1 MEGFAPMLL
10 SGGTPPIV
18 QVLYGIGYFFIYIF
32 ILSSMFLTG
41 LSATLGDLLEPVRDR
56 RLLGLVLLVNF
67 ILVPLL
73 ALVLITLIPM
83 NEQLAGGLILVS
95 IAAGA
100 PTTMKVAQVT
110 GGNVARAVSL
120 TILMTMVTIIIMPI
134 LLPVIL
140 PWAQADPLQVVRN
153 LVVLIL
159 IPILLGLLIRSR
171 AGALADRL
179 TPSMDFVSDVSTAII
194 FLTLGIVF
202 LLRMGD
208 FAGSSSGALAI
219 LVSILFTLGALG
231 LGYLLGGFSGGSR
244 EEIAF
249 GAGSR
254 NITAA
259 LVVIFASHSIVRN
272 DVLLM
277 VLMVT
282 AFSVIIISILVGI
295 IYKRRWYGEELPP
308 AGSDT

>member
-1 MEGFAPMLL
+1 MLL
-10 SGGTPPIV
+10 SGGTPPIA
-18 QVLYGIGYFFIYIF
+18 QVLYGIGYFFIYVF
-32 ILSSMFLTG
+32 VLSSMFLTG
-41 LSATLGDLLEPVRDR
+41 LSATLGDLLEPIRNR
-56 RLLGLVLLVNF
+56 RILGLALLVNF

-73 ALVLITLIPM
+73 ALVLIALIPM
-83 NEQLAGGLILVS
+83 NEQLAGGLLLVS

-120 TILMTMVTIIIMPI
+120 TIIMTMVTIVIMPL
-134 LLPVIL
+134 LLPIIL
-140 PWAQADPLQVVRN
+140 PWAQADPLEVTRN

-159 IPILLGLLIRSR
+159 IPIILGLLLRSR
-171 AGALADRL
+171 SPALAGRL
-179 TPSMDFVSDVSTAII
+179 TPVMDWTSDISTAII
-194 FLTLGIVF
+194 LLTLGIVF
-202 LLRMGD
+202 LLRLGG

-219 LVSILFTLGALG
+219 PVAILFTLGALG
-231 LGYLLGGFSGGSR
+231 LGYLLGGFSEGSR

-259 LVVIFASHSIVRN
+259 LVVIFASYSNARN

-295 IYKRRWYGEELPP
+295 IYKRRWHDEELPP
-308 AGSDT
+308 AGSEI

>member
-1 MEGFAPMLL
+1 MDGFASMLL
-10 SGGTPPIV
+10 SGGTPPIA
-18 QVLYGIGYFFIYIF
+18 QVLYGIGYFFIYVF
-32 ILSSMFLTG
+32 VLSSMFLTG
-41 LSATLGDLLEPVRDR
+41 LSATPGDLLEPVRDR
-56 RLLGLVLLVNF
+56 RLLGVALCTNF
-67 ILVPLL
+67 VLVPLL
-73 ALVLITLIPM
+73 ALVLIALIPM
-83 NEQLAGGLILVS
+83 NEQLAGGLLLVS

-120 TILMTMVTIIIMPI
+120 TILMTMVTIVIMPL
-134 LLPVIL
+134 LLPIIL
-140 PWAQADPLQVVRN
+140 PWAQADPLEVTRN

-159 IPILLGLLIRSR
+159 IPIILGLLLRSR
-171 AGALADRL
+171 SPALAGRL
-179 TPSMDFVSDVSTAII
+179 TPVMDWTSDISTAII
-194 FLTLGIVF
+194 LLTLGIVF
-202 LLRMGD
+202 LLRLGG

-219 LVSILFTLGALG
+219 PVAILFTLGALG
-231 LGYLLGGFSGGSR
+231 LGYLLGGFSEGSR

-259 LVVIFASHSIVRN
+259 LVVIFASYSNARN

-295 IYKRRWYGEELPP
+295 IYKRRWHDEELPP
-308 AGSDT
+308 AGSEI

>member
-10 SGGTPPIV
+10 SGGTPPIA
-18 QVLYGIGYFFIYIF
+18 QVLYSTGYLFIYIF
-32 ILSSMFLTG
+32 VLSGMFLTG

-56 RLLGLVLLVNF
+56 RLLGLALCTNF
-67 ILVPLL
+67 VLVPLL

-83 NEQLAGGLILVS
+83 NEQLAGGLLLVS
-95 IAAGA
+95 LAAGA

-110 GGNVARAVSL
+110 GGNIARAVSL
-120 TILMTMVTIIIMPI
+120 TILMTMVTILIMPL
-134 LLPVIL
+134 LLPFVL
-140 PWAQADPLQVVRN
+140 PWAQSDPLEVTRN

-171 AGALADRL
+171 FETLAERL
-179 TPSMDFVSDVSTAII
+179 APVMDWISDIATAVI

-202 LLRMGD
+202 LLRMGV
-208 FAGSSSGALAI
+208 FAGSTSGALAI

-231 LGYLLGGFSGGSR
+231 LGYLMGGLSQGSR

-259 LVVIFASHSIVRN
+259 LVVIFASHSIARN